1 MAHTPE
7 LTVRHFYFTLLL
19 VVLLACS
26 PSVHAQSGT
35 VSVITIDGTI
45 NPAAAEYLHN
55 EIERASSEGS
65 QCLVV
70 RLNTPGGLLKSTRVM
85 VSDILDAPLP
95 IVVYVA
101 PAGSQAAS
109 AGVFITLAAHI
120 AVMAPGTNIGAAHPV
135 AVGEQMDSIMMAKTT
150 NDAAAFIRTISEKR
164 HRNMTWAEDAVRK
177 SLSITETE
185 ALETKVIDTIASSLT
200 LLLSAING
208 KEVQLPS
215 GPKTLKTEG
224 AQLIIRE
231 KTFQEKI
238 LDILSDPNI
247 AYIFMMLGI
256 YGILF
261 ELYNPGAILPGIIGV
276 IGLILAFYSLHTLP
290 VNYAGLGLII
300 FSVILFL
307 LELKIT
313 SHGFLT
319 AGGILSLILG
329 SLMLFQ
335 SNSALDMLTLS
346 WQLILVVVIMT
357 TLFFVFAI
365 GMGIRAQRRKPTTGT
380 QGLVGET
387 GIAMTELAPEGE
399 VKVHG
404 EIWRAKAE
412 GAQIP
417 KGSKIIVAAVD
428 NLTLTVRSSD

>member
-1 MAHTPE
+1 M
-7 LTVRHFYFTLLL
+7 RHFLLL
-19 VVLLACS
+19 LLALLLTGT
-26 PSVHAQSGT
+26 PSAQSQFGS

-55 EIERASSEGS
+55 EITRAVDAGS
-65 QCLVV
+65 QCLIV

-95 IVVYVA
+95 IIVYVA

-120 AVMAPGTNIGAAHPV
+120 AVMCPGTNIGAAHPV

-164 HRNMTWAEDAVRK
+164 HRNMAWAEDAVRK

-185 ALETKVIDTIASSLT
+185 ALEKHVIDTIASSVA
-200 LLLSAING
+200 LLLDEIDG
-208 KEVQLPS
+208 KVVQLPS
-215 GPKTLKTEG
+215 GPKTLHTKG
-224 AQLIIRE
+224 AEVVLRE
-231 KTFQEKI
+231 KTFQEKL

-290 VNYAGLGLII
+290 VNYAGLGLIL
-300 FSVILFL
+300 FAVILFV

-319 AGGILSLILG
+319 AGGVLSLLLG

-335 SNSALDMLTLS
+335 SNSSLDMLTLS
-346 WQLILVVVIMT
+346 WQVILVVVVMT

-365 GMGIRAQRRKPTTGT
+365 GVGIRAQRRKPTTGS
-380 QGLVGET
+380 QGLIGEK
-387 GIAMTELAPEGE
+387 GVAMTELAPEGE

-404 EIWRAKAE
+404 EFWRAKAE
-412 GAQIP
+412 GAPISR
-417 KGSKIIVAAVD
+417 GSKITVVAVD
-428 NLTLTVRSSD
+428 NLTLTVRTSD